1 MSVLDVVVLV
11 SAMVVALLAGL
22 YAGLGLRTE
31 PVIDRRAELWFAAF
45 MWAGALAG
53 AYLVLGTG
61 DDAPDWT
68 ATLGV
73 GMVNGTQVLL
83 VVWSLL
89 HLPNLRTLETPAPR
103 LFPAFALVL
112 CVVTIVLL
120 GVAVAIEGLP

>member
-22 YAGLGLRTE
+22 YAGLGLRTGSS
-31 PVIDRRAELWFAAF
+31 IDRRAELWFAVF

-61 DDAPDWT
+61 NDAPDWT
-68 ATLGV
+68 STLGI

-89 HLPNLRTLETPAPR
+89 HLPNLRTLETPVPR
-103 LFPAFALVL
+103 LLPASTLVL
-112 CVVTIVLL
+112 CLVTIAFL